1 MVTLLGL
8 GVAEHE
14 PTREDTMV
22 ERNTFIRAANE
33 VSLAVWFGGSL
44 MGATG
49 LERGAAAADG
59 AKHRVESTA
68 WSAWQPMQVA
78 AIATQLASGA
88 ALTIA
93 NRKRVAGQRGVA
105 TTSAIRTGLT
115 GAAIA
120 MTILAARS
128 GAQMAADEDDT
139 ERDETELQRGERR
152 LRMAQWMV
160 PALTGALLVMDAFMG
175 EQQRPKQVVRGTI
188 ERILP
193 DSLRA
198 A

>member
-1 MVTLLGL
+1 M
-8 GVAEHE
+8 A
-14 PTREDTMV
+14 

-33 VSLAVWFGGSL
+33 VSLAVWFGGAL

-49 LERGAAAADG
+49 VARGAGATDG
-59 AKHRVESTA
+59 DRHRVESAA
-68 WSAWQPMQVA
+68 WSAWQPIQVA

-88 ALTIA
+88 ALTLA

-105 TTSAIRTGLT
+105 RTSAIRTGLT

-120 MTILAARS
+120 MTVLAARTGS
-128 GAQMAADEDDT
+128 KVASDHEGDGDSREDADANGD
-139 ERDETELQRGERR
+139 ERR
-152 LRMAQWMV
+152 LRLAQWMV
-160 PALTGALLVMDAFMG
+160 PALTGAIVVMDAFMG
-175 EQQRPKQVVRGTI
+175 EQQRPNQVARGAL

-193 DSLRA
+193 DALRA

>member
-1 MVTLLGL
+1 
-8 GVAEHE
+8 
-14 PTREDTMV
+14 MV

-49 LERGAAAADG
+49 LERGAAAANG
-59 AKHRVESTA
+59 EKHRVEATG
-68 WSAWQPMQVA
+68 WSAWQPLQIA

-88 ALTIA
+88 ALTLA

-105 TTSAIRTGLT
+105 RTSAIRTGLT

-120 MTILAARS
+120 MTILAART
-128 GAQMAADEDDT
+128 GAKVAEQDDDGD
-139 ERDETELQRGERR
+139 RDETQLESGERR
-152 LRMAQWMV
+152 LRVAQWMV
-160 PALTGALLVMDAFMG
+160 PALTGAMVVMDAFMG
-175 EQQRPKQVVRGTI
+175 EQQRPNQVVRGTI

-193 DSLRA
+193 DALRA

>member
-1 MVTLLGL
+1 
-8 GVAEHE
+8 
-14 PTREDTMV
+14 MV

-49 LERGAAAADG
+49 LERGAAAVDRE
-59 AKHRVESTA
+59 KHRVESTA
-68 WSAWQPMQVA
+68 WSAWQPVQMT

-88 ALTIA
+88 ALTFV

-105 TTSAIRTGLT
+105 TTSAVRTALT

-120 MTILAARS
+120 MTIMAARTGS
-128 GAQMAADEDDT
+128 KGAADAEHDRGADDPV
-139 ERDETELQRGERR
+139 DEADERR
-152 LRMAQWMV
+152 LRIAQWMV
-160 PALTGALLVMDAFMG
+160 PALTGAMVVMDALMG
-175 EQQRPKQVVRGTI
+175 EQQRPHQVMRGALD
-188 ERILP
+188 RVLP
-193 DSLRA
+193 DALRA

>member
-1 MVTLLGL
+1 
-8 GVAEHE
+8 
-14 PTREDTMV
+14 MV

-33 VSLAVWFGGSL
+33 LSLAVWFGGSL

-68 WSAWQPMQVA
+68 WSAWQPLQVA

-93 NRKRVAGQRGVA
+93 NRRRVAGQRGVA
-105 TTSAIRTGLT
+105 TASVVRTALT

-120 MTILAARS
+120 MTLAAARA
-128 GAQMAADEDDT
+128 GNEVAAEDGDET
-139 ERDETELQRGERR
+139 RDETELQPSERR
-152 LRMAQWMV
+152 LRVLQWMV
-160 PALTGALLVMDAFMG
+160 PAVTGAILVMDALMG
-175 EQQRPKQVVRGTI
+175 EQQRPNQVARGTLD
-188 ERILP
+188 RLLP
-193 DSLRA
+193 DALRA

>member
-1 MVTLLGL
+1 
-8 GVAEHE
+8 
-14 PTREDTMV
+14 MV

-49 LERGAAAADG
+49 LRRGAAAANGDQY
-59 AKHRVESTA
+59 RVESTA
-68 WSAWQPMQVA
+68 WSAWQPVQVA

-93 NRKRVAGQRGVA
+93 NRRRVAGQGGVA
-105 TTSAIRTGLT
+105 TTSAVRTALT

-120 MTILAARS
+120 MTIVAARAGS
-128 GAQMAADEDDT
+128 KVAA
-139 ERDETELQRGERR
+139 ETEHDTDAREPDGQPSERW
-152 LRMAQWMV
+152 LRIAQWAV
-160 PALTGALLVMDAFMG
+160 PALTGAMVVMDALMG
-175 EQQRPKQVVRGTI
+175 EQQRPNQVARGTLD
-188 ERILP
+188 RILP
-193 DSLRA
+193 DVLRA

>member
-1 MVTLLGL
+1 
-8 GVAEHE
+8 
-14 PTREDTMV
+14 MV

-49 LERGAAAADG
+49 LERGAAVADG
-59 AKHRVESTA
+59 DKHRVESTA
-68 WSAWQPMQVA
+68 WKTWQPVQIA

-88 ALTIA
+88 ALTFA

-105 TTSAIRTGLT
+105 RTSAIRTGLT
-115 GAAIA
+115 GAALA
-120 MTILAARS
+120 MTILAARA
-128 GAQMAADEDDT
+128 GAKVAADA
-139 ERDETELQRGERR
+139 ERDPVADDPVDEPDERR
-152 LRMAQWMV
+152 LRVAQWMV
-160 PALTGALLVMDAFMG
+160 PALTGAMVVMDAFMG
-175 EQQRPKQVVRGTI
+175 EQQRPNQVLRGTI

>member
-1 MVTLLGL
+1 
-8 GVAEHE
+8 
-14 PTREDTMV
+14 MV
-22 ERNTFIRAANE
+22 EKNSFIRAANE

-44 MGATG
+44 MGARG

-59 AKHRVESTA
+59 AEHRVESTA
-68 WSAWQPMQVA
+68 WSAWQPVQVA

-93 NRKRVAGQRGVA
+93 NRKRLAGQRGVA
-105 TTSAIRTGLT
+105 TTSAIRAGVT

-120 MTILAARS
+120 MTILAART
-128 GAQMAADEDDT
+128 GAKIAAHEDDT
-139 ERDETELQRGERR
+139 ERDETELQPGERR
-152 LRMAQWMV
+152 LRVAQWMV
-160 PALTGALLVMDAFMG
+160 PALTGALVVMDAFMG
-175 EQQRPKQVVRGTI
+175 EQQRPKHVVRGTI
-188 ERILP
+188 ERVLP